1 MPALGHGE
9 IDQAGTAIAAKWS
22 ASVAETSE
30 K

>member
-9 IDQAGTAIAAKWS
+9 IDQADTAIAAKRS
-22 ASVAETSE
+22 ASVAETGE